1 MGCVGLAIMSSI
13 DPLRSSNGEMIRIL
27 TSTASVG
34 IKFVTTIRLGL
45 EAIKKIVRAVTIF
58 VRYEHQFDTS
68 VGPESL
74 HRLKILDTSSLG
86 HQ

>member
-1 MGCVGLAIMSSI
+1 MSSI
-13 DPLRSSNGEMIRIL
+13 DPLRSSNGEMLRIF

-34 IKFVTTIRLGL
+34 SEFVTTISLGL
-45 EAIKKIVRAVTIF
+45 EAIKKSVRAVTIL
-58 VRYEHQFDTS
+58 VKYEHQFDTS

>member
-1 MGCVGLAIMSSI
+1 MMSSI
-13 DPLRSSNGEMIRIL
+13 DPLRTSSGEMLRIF
-27 TSTASVG
+27 TGTASVG
-34 IKFVTTIRLGL
+34 SKFVAKISLGL
-45 EAIKKIVRAVTIF
+45 AAIKKTVHAVTLL
-58 VRYEHQFDTS
+58 VKYEHQFDTS